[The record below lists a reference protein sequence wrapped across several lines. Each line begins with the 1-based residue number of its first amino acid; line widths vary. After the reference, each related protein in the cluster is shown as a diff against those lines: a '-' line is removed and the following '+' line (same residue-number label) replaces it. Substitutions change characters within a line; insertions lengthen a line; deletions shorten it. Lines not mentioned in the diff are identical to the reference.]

1 MPVPWR
7 LIGVLLLILLNELS
21 ESLTLASKD

>member
-21 ESLTLASKD
+21 ESLTPATKD